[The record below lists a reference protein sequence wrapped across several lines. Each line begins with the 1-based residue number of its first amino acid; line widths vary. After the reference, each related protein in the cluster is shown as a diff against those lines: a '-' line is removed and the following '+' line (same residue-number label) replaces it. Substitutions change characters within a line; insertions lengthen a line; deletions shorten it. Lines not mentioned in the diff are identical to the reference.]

1 MADVKW
7 IKISTDLFDNRKI
20 RQIES
25 LPDGDK
31 IIVIWVKLLCL
42 AGTIN
47 DCGYIYFT
55 KEIPY
60 TEQMLAT
67 QFGTAVAIIKF
78 ALKTFEEFGMIE
90 IIDDM
95 LHISNWEKYKNVE
108 GMERIREQT
117 RARVAKHRELKK
129 LDMQSNIC
137 SYCGGIA
144 TGYDHIIAV
153 SRGGKDVESNKTPCC
168 IECNRIKN
176 DKPLIDFLN
185 NNRDRI
191 NDSLIMGNTKLTKYV
206 TLCNV
211 TNRYIVTQGNAT
223 DKEEDIEK
231 EKKEIREDNTP
242 PLSPSRGK
250 EPLLDMFNRLS
261 EGKQLSEPLKD
272 KLREWMQYKKEK
284 KETYKETGLKSFLTQ
299 MEKHEQKYGSFQL
312 IDCID
317 LCMAR
322 NYKGIITD
330 LIDKPKSRN
339 IDDDW
344 SGVK

>member
-95 LHISNWEKYKNVE
+95 LHISNWEKYQNVE

-129 LDMQSNIC
+129 L
-137 SYCGGIA
+137 
-144 TGYDHIIAV
+144 
-153 SRGGKDVESNKTPCC
+153 E
-168 IECNRIKN
+168 
-176 DKPLIDFLN
+176 
-185 NNRDRI
+185 
-191 NDSLIMGNTKLTKYV
+191 
-206 TLCNV
+206 CNV
-211 TNRYIVTQGNAT
+211 TCNATVTQGNAT

-231 EKKEIREDNTP
+231 EKKEKREDNTP

-250 EPLLDMFNRLS
+250 ETLLDMFNRLS
-261 EGKQLSEPLKD
+261 EGKQLSEPLKE
-272 KLREWMQYKKEK
+272 KLRDWMQYKKER
-284 KETYKETGLKSFLTQ
+284 KEGYKETGLKSFLTQ
-299 MEKHEQKYGSFQL
+299 IEKHEQRYGSTAL

-330 LIDKPKSRN
+330 LIDKPKSKN